1 MTRAVVTGAAGFIGS
16 HLTERLLADGWDVL
30 AIDRLSDYYPR
41 ATKLANIAAYR
52 DHPKVAFHEADLV
65 EAELDALFEGADAVF
80 HLAGQPGVRA
90 SWANGFDA
98 YLVDNVQ
105 ATQRLLEAAVR
116 QHVGRVVYSSSSSVY
131 GDNTDYPSTERSL
144 PQPVSPYG
152 VTKLAAEHLVGL
164 YAASSGLSTV
174 ALRYFTVYGPRQR
187 PDMATHRLVEAAL
200 SGARFTLNG
209 DGGQQRDFTYVG
221 DVVAANVAAA
231 TAECTPGTVVNV
243 AGGSSVTMA
252 HLIDLVEELA
262 GGSIDLARTGDQ
274 AGDVRRTGADTT
286 TARMLLGWAPTTSL
300 RDGVAA
306 QVEWHRARDVDT
318 VGAVV
323 PVGATEGS
331 RR

>member
-16 HLTERLLADGWDVL
+16 HMTERLLADGWDVL
-30 AIDRLSDYYPR
+30 ALDRLSDYYPR
-41 ATKLANIAAYR
+41 EHKLANVAAYR
-52 DHPKVAFHEADLV
+52 EHPKVIFHEANLVDADLD
-65 EAELDALFEGADAVF
+65 EFLDGVDTVF

-90 SWANGFDA
+90 SWAGGFDA
-98 YLVDNVQ
+98 YLVDNIQ

-116 QHVGRVVYSSSSSVY
+116 RQVGRVVYSSSSSVY

-152 VTKLAAEHLVGL
+152 VTKLAGEHLVGL
-164 YAASSGLSTV
+164 YAANSGLSTV

-187 PDMATHRLVEAAL
+187 PDMATHRLVDAAL
-200 SGARFTLNG
+200 RGTGFTLNG

-221 DVVAANVAAA
+221 DVVAANIAAA
-231 TAECTPGTVVNV
+231 TADCAPGTVVNV

-252 HLIDLVEELA
+252 HLIELVEELT
-262 GGSIDLARTGDQ
+262 GEQIDLARTGDQ

-286 TARMLLGWAPTTSL
+286 AARTMLDWAPTTSL

-306 QVEWHRARDVDT
+306 QVDWHKAQGVGHDRSAR
-318 VGAVV
+318 VGAAE
-323 PVGATEGS
+323 GA
-331 RR
+331 RP

>member
-30 AIDRLSDYYPR
+30 ALDRLSDYYHR
-41 ATKLANIAAYR
+41 DTKLANMASFR
-52 DHPKVAFHEADLV
+52 DNPSAEIREVNLVDADLD
-65 EAELDALFEGADAVF
+65 ELLHGADMVF
-80 HLAGQPGVRA
+80 HLAGQPGVRS
-90 SWANGFDA
+90 SWAGGFDN
-98 YLVDNVQ
+98 YLIDNVQ

-116 QHVGRVVYSSSSSVY
+116 QQIGRVVYSSSSSVY

-144 PQPVSPYG
+144 PRPVSPYG

-164 YAASSGLSTV
+164 YAARSGLSTI

-200 SGARFTLNG
+200 RGTRFTLNG

-221 DVVAANVAAA
+221 DVVSANVRAAA
-231 TAECTPGTVVNV
+231 ADCRPGTVVNV

-252 HLIDLVEELA
+252 HLIELVEELT
-262 GGSIDLARTGDQ
+262 GQRIDLARTGDQ

-286 TARMLLGWAPTTSL
+286 LARSVLGWEPDTSL

-306 QVEWHRARDVDT
+306 QVDWHKGREVAIDGPAR
-318 VGAVV
+318 VGAAV
-323 PVGATEGS
+323 EGGRS
-331 RR
+331 

>member
-16 HLTERLLADGWDVL
+16 HLTERLLDAGWDVL
-30 AIDRLSDYYPR
+30 AVDRLSDYYSR
-41 ATKLANIAAYR
+41 DTKLANVDAY
-52 DHPKVAFHEADLV
+52 VADTRVEFLEANLVDADLDML
-65 EAELDALFEGADAVF
+65 LDGCDAVF

-90 SWANGFDA
+90 SWADGFDA

-116 QHVGRVVYSSSSSVY
+116 QRVGRVVYSSSSSVY
-131 GDNTDYPSTERSL
+131 GDSTDYPSTERSL

-174 ALRYFTVYGPRQR
+174 SLRYFTVYGPRQR

-200 SGARFTLNG
+200 NGTKFTLNG

-221 DVVAANVAAA
+221 DVVSANLAAA
-231 TAECTPGTVVNV
+231 GADCAPGTVLNV

-252 HLIDLVEELA
+252 HLIELVEQLA
-262 GGSIDLARTGDQ
+262 GARIDVVRNDDQ
-274 AGDVRRTGADTT
+274 AGDVRRTGADTSA
-286 TARMLLGWAPTTSL
+286 ARTMLGWEPTTTL
-300 RDGVAA
+300 QEGVAA
-306 QVEWHRARDVDT
+306 QVEWHRARVTDGGPRRVL
-318 VGAVV
+318 A
-323 PVGATEGS
+323 PEGS
-331 RR
+331 HQ